1 MTCPTP
7 RVARVLVPLVSAA
20 LLGLSAC
27 QDAPLLPARTPA
39 TRSIT
44 VGAVPSTPLTV
55 LTRHATPTTP
65 ELLGIDQAVIT
76 DFFRNGQVRSLLG
89 GATPAVA
96 YVRSDFPDTNVPLP
110 PRRASATRGGSAGRR
125 TDVRGPGA
133 ARWDPYRTGIP
144 SAGARLPAAVGRGR
158 HAHRLDQR
166 LPLPAADDQR
176 LRGIPQYRLSGDQ
189 VGIRLEG
196 GTVRHRG
203 ILNPAAWRHRA
214 DVCSRSAAPGRG
226 SQRLG
231 RLCSR
236 LNRADRSRF

>member
-110 PRRASATRGGSAGRR
+110 PAVRAQLEAAVLAAGLTSVDQVQPGGIRIELGSLRPAPVSQPQWVAVGTLTVSISACRSPPQTTSVCVEFLSIGYQATRSAFGWK
-125 TDVRGPGA
+125 VE
-133 ARWDPYRTGIP
+133 PYVTG
-144 SAGARLPAAVGRGR
+144 V
-158 HAHRLDQR
+158 
-166 LPLPAADDQR
+166 
-176 LRGIPQYRLSGDQ
+176 
-189 VGIRLEG
+189 
-196 GTVRHRG
+196 
-203 ILNPAAWRHRA
+203 
-214 DVCSRSAAPGRG
+214 
-226 SQRLG
+226 
-231 RLCSR
+231 
-236 LNRADRSRF
+236 F